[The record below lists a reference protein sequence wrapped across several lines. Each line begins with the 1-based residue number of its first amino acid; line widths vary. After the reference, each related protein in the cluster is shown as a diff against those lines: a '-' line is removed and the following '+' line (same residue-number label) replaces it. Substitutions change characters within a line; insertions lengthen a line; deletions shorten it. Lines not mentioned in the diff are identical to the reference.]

1 MGKIII
7 FIHPKNKKGEQELV
21 EHLAYEYNPAL
32 AQSNNANNHLH
43 LLSNNI
49 NTPQFILSQ

>member
-7 FIHPKNKKGEQELV
+7 FIHPNKKGEQELV